1 MTADPGA
8 DLPVSPSVAEPE
20 SSPVAEPSADE
31 QELLRALRDILLRED
46 REQLGQM
53 RQLLDDDQ
61 WFDSRIEPIIKD
73 QLSFLEN
80 QFPDAYRRAVDELI
94 SDRLASSQDE
104 LLDVIYP
111 KLGTMINKYVQHQFQ
126 QLRESLE
133 EQLHETFN
141 QGILGRLRYALGGVS
156 KQKTSEAILSR
167 LERSQVEE
175 VYVIERYSGA
185 LLGSAARRTTVDLD
199 LVAGML
205 TAIKSFVEDA
215 YQNGADELESI
226 QYQNLTIIL
235 RSFPRY
241 YVAVVISGALSTGE
255 RVALY
260 EEIGTL
266 ADQDLRFNLRKEDGS
281 SSYRIQQVLV
291 RRFFKSTTSHSDSA
305 NGQKT

>member
-1 MTADPGA
+1 MNAEAG
-8 DLPVSPSVAEPE
+8 AEPQ
-20 SSPVAEPSADE
+20 PSASEPEVESTHVAATPTDE
-31 QELLRALRDILLRED
+31 GELLRALRDILLRED

-61 WFDSRIEPIIKD
+61 WFDSRVEPIIKE
-73 QLSFLEN
+73 QLSFLES
-80 QFPDAYRRAVDELI
+80 QFPDAYRRAVDDLI

-104 LLDVIYP
+104 LLEVIYP

-141 QGILGRLRYALGGVS
+141 QGVLGRIRYALGGVS

-167 LERSQVEE
+167 LERARVEE
-175 VYVIERYSGA
+175 VYVIERYSGS
-185 LLGSAARRTTVDLD
+185 LLGNAARRATVDLD

-241 YVAVVISGALSTGE
+241 YVAVAVSGAPSSGE
-255 RVALY
+255 RTALY
-260 EEIGTL
+260 EEIGAL
-266 ADQDLRFNLRKEDGS
+266 ADKDLRFNLKKEDGS
-281 SSYRIQQVLV
+281 SSYRIQQVLL
-291 RRFFKSTTSHSDSA
+291 RRFFRPDDVRPSAQQST
-305 NGQKT
+305 